1 MNATTSDGVRIDYS
15 DAGQGEPALVMCP
28 AWCMSRSGFADL
40 PDKLSANHRVLSLDW
55 RGHGASEKPA
65 ADFGAVQLIEDV
77 LAVVE
82 AAGVESF
89 IPVTLSHSGWV
100 GIELGRRLGV
110 ARVPKI
116 VHLDWIVLP
125 PPPEYMGLVHG
136 LAAPESW
143 EQMRDILFNIWLEGV
158 DDPKLIS
165 FVRDEMGGYDGEM
178 WMRSGREIGAC
189 IENGVSA
196 LQALSQIE
204 PSVPALHVYAQPPDE
219 GYYQAQ
225 MQFAQAN
232 PWYHVHRLP
241 AHSHFPTYELAD
253 EIAGVIEDFVGRNE
267 GNSTA

>member
-1 MNATTSDGVRIDYS
+1 MTTTRPRPQVMTLTDAAAARVKALMSTRGDDAKGLKIGVKKGGC
-15 DAGQGEPALVMCP
+15 AGMEYTMAIVGEI
-28 AWCMSRSGFADL
+28 GKFD
-40 PDKLSANHRVLSLDW
+40 
-55 RGHGASEKPA
+55 E
-65 ADFGAVQLIEDV
+65 
-77 LAVVE
+77 VVE

-89 IPVTLSHSGWV
+89 IPVTLSHAGWV
-100 GIELGRRLGV
+100 GIELGRRLGA

-204 PSVPALHVYAQPPDE
+204 PPVPALHVYAQPPDE

-225 MQFAQAN
+225 AQFAQAN
-232 PWYHVHRLP
+232 PWFHIHRLP
-241 AHSHFPTYELAD
+241 AHSHFPTFELVD
-253 EIAGVIEDFVGRNE
+253 EIAQTIEDFVRQD
-267 GNSTA
+267 A